1 MKRSIVFFILAT
13 FAITATSCS
22 ADKKEPV
29 QHEEHKISDS
39 QNKTESEAVNI
50 IANDDRIIEML
61 KKNGEIP
68 ENATPEEIQEA
79 LQKYLKKKAPGPGT
93 LQDEKAK
100 QKYINELK
108 EKIQKE
114 KNGSK

>member
-1 MKRSIVFFILAT
+1 M
-13 FAITATSCS
+13 TAAGCS
-22 ADKKEPV
+22 TQEKEPV
-29 QHEEHKISDS
+29 QHENHKVSNS
-39 QNKTESEAVNI
+39 QNKKQSEAVNI

-68 ENATPEEIQEA
+68 EDATPEQINEA

-100 QKYINELK
+100 NKYINELK
-108 EKIQKE
+108 ERIQKE
-114 KNGSK
+114 KNGTK